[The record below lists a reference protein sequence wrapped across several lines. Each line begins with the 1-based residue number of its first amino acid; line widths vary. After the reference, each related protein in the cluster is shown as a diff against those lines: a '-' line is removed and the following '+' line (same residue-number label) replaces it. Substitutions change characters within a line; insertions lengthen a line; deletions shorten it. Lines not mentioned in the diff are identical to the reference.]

1 MRDVGKWLISISLF
15 LNRINNINYPE
26 RVHMKTAA
34 SNTRVRN
41 TLFSLG
47 YAAALFASPIA
58 SASGLD
64 WTFTGPGALSSGASF
79 NTTRFDYIL
88 SGPDVFEQQTWTA
101 SATAAEAGDYAFE
114 WTYGGFHGFYK
125 TNAFLNATD
134 AVGTTSLLNFSPFD
148 RFYQTGSHVFA
159 NVNAGDTLSLT
170 FGGSNFDMDWR
181 LIGDILLT
189 QVTEV
194 PEPASV
200 TLFGVGLIGVLAA
213 RRQSKPF
220 QFKKQKT
227 MEASS

>member
-1 MRDVGKWLISISLF
+1 
-15 LNRINNINYPE
+15 
-26 RVHMKTAA
+26 MKTAA
-34 SNTRVRN
+34 FSTRLRN

-47 YAAALFASPIA
+47 YAAALLASPIA

-64 WTFTGPGALSSGASF
+64 WTFTGPGVISSGASF

-88 SGPDVFEQQTWTA
+88 SGPDVFEQQSW
-101 SATAAEAGDYAFE
+101 SATTTAAEAGDYAFD

-159 NVNAGDTLSLT
+159 NVNMGDTLSLT

-181 LIGDILLT
+181 LIGDISLT

-200 TLFGVGLIGVLAA
+200 TLFSVGLIGVLAA
-213 RRQSKPF
+213 RRQLKRPPL
-220 QFKKQKT
+220 
-227 MEASS
+227 AR